1 MLCDSQALRSHLETV
16 AQAKTFLNHISHH
29 AYQQEMTP
37 YVASSAGSHM
47 RHVID
52 HYLALKE
59 GIDGGVV
66 DYNLRHRQSDVAKS
80 TTFALQAWNDIEV
93 WLVDVYQND
102 MQAALSVLAE
112 TSVEASYI
120 NQVSS
125 TLGRELLF
133 VSSHA
138 IHHFSLLAIIVSLQ
152 GQKPMRYL
160 VSPPLLQLINAPK
173 HNVTWI
179 WYFYCLCG

>member
-16 AQAKTFLNHISHH
+16 EQAKTFLNHISHH
-29 AYQQEMTP
+29 AYQQEMAP
-37 YVASSAGSHM
+37 HVMSSAGAHM

-52 HYLALKE
+52 HYLALKQ
-59 GIDGGVV
+59 GIDAGVV

-80 TTFALQAWNDIEV
+80 TTFALQAWTDIEA

-102 MQAALSVLAE
+102 MQAELSVLAE
-112 TSVEASYI
+112 TSVEQSYV

-152 GQKPMRYL
+152 GQKTHAL
-160 VSPPLLQLINAPK
+160 FGVAPS
-173 HNVTWI
+173 TAT
-179 WYFYCLCG
+179 YQRAQA